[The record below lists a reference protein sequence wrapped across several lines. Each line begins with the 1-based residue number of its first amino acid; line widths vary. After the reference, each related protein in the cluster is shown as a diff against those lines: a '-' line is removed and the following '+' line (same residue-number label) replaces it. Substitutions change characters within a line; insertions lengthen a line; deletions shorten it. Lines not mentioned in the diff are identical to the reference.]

1 MTKNLCV
8 FTLCSH
14 FIQKPFTQSTLF
26 LHVFP
31 IYFNH
36 RQLEIAATQKR
47 LILELIRNYQLSSL
61 LIILLK
67 KRIIHWMV
75 RFFTMCVFTGGCQK
89 NRILPRPRRNRPP
102 TSPTISFMA
111 ISWSPSHPHRPPLDS
126 YPSVQLSDPSDASFP
141 RSSPVPSSGISKNTT
156 GAAWSFLVS
165 SPADLSA
172 SLAAFQLLL
181 ST

>member
-47 LILELIRNYQLSSL
+47 LQDFFHNTRADKNLSALLPFKILFSRRR
-61 LIILLK
+61 IIL
-67 KRIIHWMV
+67 RMV
-75 RFFTMCVFTGGCQK
+75 RFFVYPWSGAEL
-89 NRILPRPRRNRPP
+89 NPAPV
-102 TSPTISFMA
+102 SF
-111 ISWSPSHPHRPPLDS
+111 
-126 YPSVQLSDPSDASFP
+126 FE
-141 RSSPVPSSGISKNTT
+141 SGRWPYS
-156 GAAWSFLVS
+156 
-165 SPADLSA
+165 
-172 SLAAFQLLL
+172 
-181 ST
+181 